1 MTTLY
6 ERLGGEAAVG
16 KAVEMFYQRLLED
29 DRVSGFFKGL
39 NMERQIEKQKNFLTL
54 AFGGPHNY
62 EGRSLGEAHA
72 HLVKRGLNDTHVD
85 AVIENLGAVL
95 MELGVEDS
103 AIAEVAAI
111 ANGVRDEVL
120 GRR

>member
-6 ERLGGEAAVG
+6 ERLGGEDAVG
-16 KAVEMFYQRLLED
+16 KAVELFYERLLNDE
-29 DRVSGFFKGL
+29 RVNGFFLGL

-54 AFGGPHNY
+54 AFGGPQNY
-62 EGRSLGEAHA
+62 TGRSLREAHA
-72 HLVKRGLNDTHVD
+72 HLVRRGLNDSHVD

-95 MELGVEDS
+95 ADLGVDES
-103 AIAEVAAI
+103 AIAEVGEI

-120 GRR
+120 GR